1 MKTDEESPLTTPAE
15 DRPGSTVVVGYAH
28 GALGRAAL
36 AAAIAEARMHGDD
49 LVVLNATR
57 GDSYADPDFAG
68 EEHLRELEA
77 ELAATGLGYCI
88 EQRVGR
94 EPAGEVVAA
103 ISEHRAR
110 LVVIGLRRR
119 SPVGKFLMGST
130 AQSILLDAPCSVLA
144 VKV

>member
-1 MKTDEESPLTTPAE
+1 MTTPAR

-28 GALGRAAL
+28 GELGRAAL
-36 AAAIAEARMHGDD
+36 AAAVDEARLHGDD
-49 LVVLNATR
+49 LLVLNATR

-68 EEHLRELEA
+68 EDQLRELEA
-77 ELAATGLGYCI
+77 ELTATGVGYRV

-94 EPAGEVVAA
+94 EPAREVVAA

-130 AQSILLDAPCSVLA
+130 AQSILLDAPCPVLA